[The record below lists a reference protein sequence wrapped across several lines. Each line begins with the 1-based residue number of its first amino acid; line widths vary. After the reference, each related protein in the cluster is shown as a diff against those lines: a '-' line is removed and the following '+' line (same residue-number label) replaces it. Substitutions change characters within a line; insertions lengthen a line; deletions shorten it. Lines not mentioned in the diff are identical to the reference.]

1 MVTVG
6 SDSHKRSHTLVAVD
20 SNGKRRGS
28 CTVTA
33 NSAGHLEALRWA
45 GQWPERKWA
54 LEDCRHVSRR
64 LEADLLRAGEVVLR
78 VPPRLV
84 AGARESGRERGKS
97 DAIDALAV
105 ARAALREPS
114 LPVAKLEGREREAK
128 LLLDHREDLVG
139 ERTRMQNRLRWH
151 LHELEPGFEV
161 AAGGLDRK
169 RVLAKVTAQLER
181 HRGVVAELA
190 RDLVGRI
197 GNLTVDINQLEHR
210 IRELMAELSPRLLQL
225 EGCAGLSA
233 AKAVGETADV
243 SRFRSSAAY
252 AMNNGTAQIPGSSG
266 NRQRF
271 RLNPGGNRQLN
282 AALHRIAVTQLRG
295 NGAGRAYFERRLAAG
310 ATRREAMRSL
320 RRRISDEVYRRL
332 KQDFLERATC
342 VSAEAA

>member
-1 MVTVG
+1 MPLG
-6 SDSHKRSHTLVAVD
+6 
-20 SNGKRRGS
+20 
-28 CTVTA
+28 
-33 NSAGHLEALRWA
+33 
-45 GQWPERKWA
+45 
-54 LEDCRHVSRR
+54 
-64 LEADLLRAGEVVLR
+64 
-78 VPPRLV
+78 
-84 AGARESGRERGKS
+84 GR
-97 DAIDALAV
+97 D
-105 ARAALREPS
+105 
-114 LPVAKLEGREREAK
+114 
-128 LLLDHREDLVG
+128 
-139 ERTRMQNRLRWH
+139 

-197 GNLTVDINQLEHR
+197 GNLTVDINELER
-210 IRELMAELSPRLLQL
+210 RLRELMAELSPRLLNL
-225 EGCAGLSA
+225 EGCAALSA

-243 SRFRSSAAY
+243 SRFRSSSAY
-252 AMNNGTAQIPGSSG
+252 AMNNGSAPIPVSSG